1 EAGSLAEAVNIIGRR
16 GYNMRSL
23 HSRPLKTLPWNYYFY
38 VEGEGNIRSENG
50 QQMFSELGAVCDR
63 LKLVGTY
70 PARREKEEL
79 R

>member
-1 EAGSLAEAVNIIGRR
+1 AVNIIGRR
-16 GYNMRSL
+16 GYNMRGL

-50 QQMFSELGAVCDR
+50 EAMMRELGAVCER

-70 PARREKEEL
+70 PARRGKEEE